1 MFELLPSVHSN
12 KCYPVSFFQ
21 NAFSSLLPLC
31 NASHNPTCQMR
42 EEEVSQ
48 MRQEIAKQTKMRE
61 VMQKKFHQME
71 EQKADVD
78 VQRETLKAQIAGLE
92 KGKETRLVY
101 HRHTRCS
108 VLIRNA
114 FPS

>member
-1 MFELLPSVHSN
+1 
-12 KCYPVSFFQ
+12 
-21 NAFSSLLPLC
+21 
-31 NASHNPTCQMR
+31 MR

-61 VMQKKFHQME
+61 AIQKKFHLME

-92 KGKETRLVY
+92 KGEESHSCIIGTHAYWLP
-101 HRHTRCS
+101 S
-108 VLIRNA
+108 GSSA
-114 FPS
+114 FPPRSAAQSYLN

>member
-1 MFELLPSVHSN
+1 
-12 KCYPVSFFQ
+12 
-21 NAFSSLLPLC
+21 
-31 NASHNPTCQMR
+31 MR

-61 VMQKKFHQME
+61 AIQKKFHQME

-92 KGKETRLVY
+92 KGTEMPCV
-101 HRHTRCS
+101 S
-108 VLIRNA
+108 
-114 FPS
+114 